1 MERIKQTNGRPP
13 PPALN
18 SGTVFL
24 LHSLHLVLLVNC
36 YQMAIFSYFPIDS
49 RQSKIS
55 RVASL
60 TKATEEAKERAAVAY
75 QKAEEEKLERVRIE
89 KAIIDELAQRDI
101 KREQVEA
108 ISSAIKGKIGIIYL
122 YPLSDPEASRYVF
135 AISET
140 LKRGGANPRLILS
153 GTKELPVFPDKFN
166 VAVSPIGVT
175 VYESGGMHEVVDL
188 LVRAFGEAG
197 IKFQGQWSEKNLPGV
212 VDGKWVEDASIQSP
226 AIFVGLR
233 PPPFSQFPGYASPPE
248 LDEFLKNHPPLGRRS
263 DRSFCITHSHRSC
276 CLKNASISSSG
287 TNSSRFA
294 CASPSRTAARVSSSR
309 WMIGVSSPAI
319 DSSATA
325 KAS

>member
-197 IKFQGQWSEKNLPGV
+197 IKFQGQWSEKNGWKMPAYNRRLFLWGFDHHHSPNFR
-212 VDGKWVEDASIQSP
+212 DMHRPQSWMN
-226 AIFVGLR
+226 F
-233 PPPFSQFPGYASPPE
+233 
-248 LDEFLKNHPPLGRRS
+248 
-263 DRSFCITHSHRSC
+263 
-276 CLKNASISSSG
+276 
-287 TNSSRFA
+287 
-294 CASPSRTAARVSSSR
+294 SRTIHRLGAEVIAAF
-309 WMIGVSSPAI
+309 A
-319 DSSATA
+319 
-325 KAS
+325 